1 MMFQSV
7 GRSREASFLATLR
20 SGLFY
25 VPLLLILPRFAG
37 LLGIQSAQMWSDML
51 TTAVCIPFVVSF
63 FKEIPKEDQ
72 VVQIDLE
79 YQKLTGR
86 RA

>member
-25 VPLLLILPRFAG
+25 IPLLIIFPRFMG

-51 TTAVCIPFVVSF
+51 TTAVCLPFVIRF
-63 FKEIPKEDQ
+63 FREIPKEDQ
-72 VVQIDLE
+72 EAAIDIA
-79 YQKLTGR
+79 YR
-86 RA
+86 RATGK

>member
-1 MMFQSV
+1 
-7 GRSREASFLATLR
+7 
-20 SGLFY
+20 
-25 VPLLLILPRFAG
+25 
-37 LLGIQSAQMWSDML
+37 MWSDLL
-51 TTAVCIPFVVSF
+51 TTAVCIPFVVRF

-79 YQKLTGR
+79 YQKLTGK